1 MLDGAG
7 PRASLSR
14 RIQGGGRVDVWSRA
28 EGDEVRVC
36 VCVSECAHVC
46 SSHQTIQ
53 ATCPA

>member
-28 EGDEVRVC
+28 EGDEGRVC
-36 VCVSECAHVC
+36 V
-46 SSHQTIQ
+46 
-53 ATCPA
+53 